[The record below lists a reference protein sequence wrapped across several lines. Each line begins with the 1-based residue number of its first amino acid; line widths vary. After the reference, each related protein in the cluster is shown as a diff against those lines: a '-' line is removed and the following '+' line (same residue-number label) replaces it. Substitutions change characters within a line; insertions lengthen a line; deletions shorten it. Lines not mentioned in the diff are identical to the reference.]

1 MEYTVW
7 KSESGEQPVGGSL
20 PLHLQPDMIA
30 MELPGV
36 GPLQGG
42 MHHLHHKDPWVS
54 TASKDNTWTPVTW
67 HCNALLYQKF
77 VDTTT
82 PRRLQ
87 PVFL

>member
-7 KSESGEQPVGGSL
+7 KSESGEQPVGGGPV

-42 MHHLHHKDPWVS
+42 MPHLHHKDPWVS
-54 TASKDNTWTPVTW
+54 TDHKYSQFVTIKGSNYINNQ
-67 HCNALLYQKF
+67 CS
-77 VDTTT
+77 
-82 PRRLQ
+82 
-87 PVFL
+87 